1 MLIHVKIEIPAGN
14 FLKDPQESKLGET
27 IHQQGIQLIQE
38 IGYEAFTFKKLA
50 QRIQSTE
57 ATIYRY
63 FENKHQFLKYLYAW
77 YWGWMLQKINM
88 ETIPLN
94 GTELKLKKALQLLI
108 QPCHE
113 NGHVTI
119 QNEAQLKAII
129 ENEGIKA
136 ILTKEID
143 AQNKVGAFE
152 NYKELVSLLSNWILE
167 LEPNYPYPQMLI
179 TTIIEGAHLQH
190 FFAEHLPRL
199 TNTCEDKDSAMEFYF
214 ELIDQLIIKKN
225 GTSN

>member
-1 MLIHVKIEIPAGN
+1 MLIHVKIDIPAGN
-14 FLKDPQESKLGET
+14 FLKDPQESKLGEL
-27 IHQQGIQLIQE
+27 IHQQGIQLIEE
-38 IGYEAFTFKKLA
+38 IGYESFTFKKLA
-50 QRIQSTE
+50 QKINSTE

-88 ETIPLN
+88 ETIALN
-94 GTELKLKKALQLLI
+94 DTESKLKKAIQLLI
-108 QPCHE
+108 QPGHARS
-113 NGHVTI
+113 HVTVP
-119 QNEAQLKAII
+119 NEAQLKTII

-143 AQNKVGAFE
+143 AQNKIGAFE
-152 NYKELVSLLSNWILE
+152 NYKELVSQLSHWIIQLA
-167 LEPNYPYPQMLI
+167 PNYPYPQMLI

-199 TNTCEDKDSAMEFYF
+199 TNACKEKDTAMEFYF
-214 ELIDQLIIKKN
+214 ELIDQLILKKH
-225 GTSN
+225 GDSN